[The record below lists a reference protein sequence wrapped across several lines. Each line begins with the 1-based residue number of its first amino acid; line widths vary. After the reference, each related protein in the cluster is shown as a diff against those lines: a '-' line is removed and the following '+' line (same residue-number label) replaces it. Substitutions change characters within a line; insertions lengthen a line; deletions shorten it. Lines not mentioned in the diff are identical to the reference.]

1 MFYAMKLSL
10 RKRIIIT
17 FLSISLITSMI
28 GLFAA
33 TTLNTE
39 YLYLNTF
46 VEADAVFEL
55 RQQNSSDP
63 ITERVYL
70 SPGETLRLN
79 YFFDF
84 TGTENVSIGITS
96 GNGSGNTWRLKHT
109 ATNKYIPYTV
119 KFNSGSGGLL
129 TINNGVSKQIAKQSG
144 SYSNILRPIEFLIA
158 DNAYFSGEYR
168 DTITFHL
175 TTN

>member
-1 MFYAMKLSL
+1 MFHAIKLSL
-10 RKRIIIT
+10 RKRIITTLLLI
-17 FLSISLITSMI
+17 FLISSVI

-55 RQQNSSDP
+55 RHQNSSDP
-63 ITERVYL
+63 ITQRVYL
-70 SPGETLRLN
+70 NLGETLKLN

-84 TGTENVSIGITS
+84 TGNENVTIGITS

-109 ATNKYIPYTV
+109 DTNKYIPYTV
-119 KFNSGSGGLL
+119 KFDSGSGSLQSV
-129 TINNGVSKQIAKQSG
+129 NNGVSKQIAKQGG
-144 SYSNILRPIEFLIA
+144 SYANILRPIEFFIA
-158 DNAYFSGEYR
+158 DNSYFSGEYR

>member
-1 MFYAMKLSL
+1 MFYATKLSL
-10 RKRIIIT
+10 RKRIIIK
-17 FLSISLITSMI
+17 LLLILLVSSMT

-46 VEADAVFEL
+46 IEADAIFEP
-55 RQQNSSDP
+55 RHQNSSDS

-70 SPGETLRLN
+70 NLGEALRLN

-84 TGTENVSIGITS
+84 TGTENVTIGITS

-109 ATNKYIPYTV
+109 DTNKYIPYTV
-119 KFNSGSGGLL
+119 KFNSGSGGLQ
-129 TINNGVSKQIAKQSG
+129 TINNGVSKQIAKQNG
-144 SYSNILRPIEFLIA
+144 SYSNILRPVEFLIA
-158 DNAYFSGEYR
+158 DNSYFSGEYR

>member
-1 MFYAMKLSL
+1 MFYTTKLSL
-10 RKRIIIT
+10 RKRIITTLLLI
-17 FLSISLITSMI
+17 FLISSVIS
-28 GLFAA
+28 LFAA

-55 RQQNSSDP
+55 RHQNNSDS

-70 SPGETLRLN
+70 NPGETLKLN

-84 TGTENVSIGITS
+84 TGNENVTIGITS

-109 ATNKYIPYTV
+109 DTNKYIPYTV
-119 KFNSGSGGLL
+119 KFNSGSGGLQ
-129 TINNGVSKQIAKQSG
+129 TVNNGVNKQIAKQGG
-144 SYSNILRPIEFLIA
+144 SYSNILRPIEFFIA
-158 DNAYFSGEYR
+158 NNSYFSGEYR